1 MPIDLQKGGGEDMT
15 RLTTAV
21 VAFGSLMWLSA
32 GAIAQQR
39 PRGRDCDRWRQRINA
54 EPGARVDGAGGKAR
68 QNVDDIAGM
77 CNEGKTTEAQKTATD
92 TMAMLGIKL

>member
-1 MPIDLQKGGGEDMT
+1 MT

-32 GAIAQQR
+32 GAIAQQA
-39 PRGRDCDRWRQRINA
+39 PMASDCAKWIDRINA
-54 EPGARVDGAGGKAR
+54 EAGVRVDEAGWKAR
-68 QNVDDIAGM
+68 QNVDDIARM
-77 CNEGKTTEAQKTATD
+77 CNEGKTTEAQKIATD